1 MKENI
6 KAFLIFIVALI
17 LLIVWLSFSLS
28 VVFKKGFLREAG
40 TICGRMYRE
49 FKSGVED
56 AL

>member
-6 KAFLIFIVALI
+6 KAFLIFIIALI